1 MSVAAK
7 ENKAL
12 ISPLV
17 VDVAGNNFNHG
28 FEPDL
33 AKIIG

>member
-12 ISPLV
+12 ISQLV
-17 VDVAGNNFNHG
+17 EDVAGNNFNHA

-33 AKIIG
+33 SKIIG